1 MKRTIKNNIEQN
13 LILKFNDNSFQIVC
27 DNISTEIQKEVEMFN
42 KTIDKIDELIK
53 TICDFRNEY
62 IKKYKVEL
70 KNIVQNFKI
79 LKVYYMN
86 YYNDLKIAKENKEKC
101 NNINFLRYVNNIS
114 YEFEDM
120 KIEHNET
127 LAIKISEFTNFLE
140 KLKKGSSKLINAH
153 YFFTEGKRDYIM
165 EQNYLNK
172 VHVSYISSLVE
183 LTNERILTSSRKDFS
198 MKIFKED
205 EENNIYKEVK
215 EIKGKCGCVLYSKET
230 NKIFSGDADGVIS
243 IFEERKNNDYVK
255 VNTLSCHQK
264 AINTIAKISDDKI
277 VSGGSDCRVIVWK
290 MNEFGQY

>member
-101 NNINFLRYVNNIS
+101 NNINFLLYVNNIS
-114 YEFEDM
+114 YEFENM

-127 LAIKISEFTNFLE
+127 
-140 KLKKGSSKLINAH
+140 
-153 YFFTEGKRDYIM
+153 
-165 EQNYLNK
+165 
-172 VHVSYISSLVE
+172 
-183 LTNERILTSSRKDFS
+183 
-198 MKIFKED
+198 
-205 EENNIYKEVK
+205 
-215 EIKGKCGCVLYSKET
+215 
-230 NKIFSGDADGVIS
+230 
-243 IFEERKNNDYVK
+243 
-255 VNTLSCHQK
+255 
-264 AINTIAKISDDKI
+264 
-277 VSGGSDCRVIVWK
+277 
-290 MNEFGQY
+290 

>member
-215 EIKGKCGCVLYSKET
+215 EIKGKCGCVLY
-230 NKIFSGDADGVIS
+230 
-243 IFEERKNNDYVK
+243 
-255 VNTLSCHQK
+255 
-264 AINTIAKISDDKI
+264 
-277 VSGGSDCRVIVWK
+277 
-290 MNEFGQY
+290 

>member
-140 KLKKGSSKLINAH
+140 KLKKVV
-153 YFFTEGKRDYIM
+153 
-165 EQNYLNK
+165 LN
-172 VHVSYISSLVE
+172 
-183 LTNERILTSSRKDFS
+183 
-198 MKIFKED
+198 
-205 EENNIYKEVK
+205 
-215 EIKGKCGCVLYSKET
+215 
-230 NKIFSGDADGVIS
+230 
-243 IFEERKNNDYVK
+243 
-255 VNTLSCHQK
+255 
-264 AINTIAKISDDKI
+264 
-277 VSGGSDCRVIVWK
+277 
-290 MNEFGQY
+290 